1 MLMHCER
8 LHQTKLHQR
17 KSKGGLERM
26 TVHIEQARLAY
37 EAIVGRISDNHW
49 YRTRK
54 LLTRHRLEITVAN
67 VQFFASLRQAIP
79 RSAIGVE
86 GLLDCY
92 QKADEILSKSNR
104 TFKGYEVLDMLR
116 KYGIAPHQTTVT
128 RWFKSL
134 GGYRRNK
141 DYSPENLKNIFAS
154 AFLYKA
160 QHSSKLPE
168 AN

>member
-1 MLMHCER
+1 
-8 LHQTKLHQR
+8 
-17 KSKGGLERM
+17 M
-26 TVHIEQARLAY
+26 TEQIEQARLAY

-54 LLTRHRLEITVAN
+54 LLTKHQLEITVAN

-79 RSAIGVE
+79 RSAVGVE

-92 QKADEILSKSNR
+92 QKADEILSKSER

-116 KYGIAPHQTTVT
+116 KYGVAPHQTTVT

-141 DYSPENLKNIFAS
+141 EYSPEKLKNIFVA

-160 QHSSKLPE
+160 HSSTKLPT